1 MELVT
6 AARSGRTNDVRRLL
20 DEGCRVD
27 DEGEAGGSPLW
38 YACAGGHYQ
47 CAKLLLL
54 RGAAVD
60 RERDGTTPLLVAC
73 QNGRLDVCEL
83 LIERGASIATPTTTG
98 LSALNTAARGGHADI
113 VALLLARGFS
123 RGAETAFAREIAK
136 IHNHTDVVELLDA
149 FARGDPPPPPP
160 KSPVVDITVDRV
172 EVSSPPSGV
181 AGPTPADE
189 LAGAMGLCG
198 SPTNNDSDG
207 PPSRSNSPA
216 TLPGALAGAIDFFG
230 CGSPQEVVDADDA
243 PASPPPRTRQS
254 DAPGSPPSP
263 DTLSSASASPSDD
276 NPLARFLAMDS
287 SHGDKDSS
295 SGAAEDGLDL
305 GSEE

>member
-1 MELVT
+1 MCSCSHPLGRHTSQLSEPKISGALPRKHRSQQVEVRTLGLPHQRHPTTAPMELVA

-20 DEGCRVD
+20 DAEGCRVD

-83 LIERGASIATPTTTG
+83 LIERGASISTPTTTG

-136 IHNHTDVVELLDA
+136 IHNHTDVVELLDV
-149 FARGDPPPPPP
+149 P
-160 KSPVVDITVDRV
+160 
-172 EVSSPPSGV
+172 
-181 AGPTPADE
+181 
-189 LAGAMGLCG
+189 
-198 SPTNNDSDG
+198 
-207 PPSRSNSPA
+207 
-216 TLPGALAGAIDFFG
+216 
-230 CGSPQEVVDADDA
+230 VDADL
-243 PASPPPRTRQS
+243 RV
-254 DAPGSPPSP
+254 
-263 DTLSSASASPSDD
+263 
-276 NPLARFLAMDS
+276 
-287 SHGDKDSS
+287 
-295 SGAAEDGLDL
+295 
-305 GSEE
+305 